1 MNGVNCQWM
10 DVKVKVEIFRA
21 IYFQYESIL
30 QYVLIRCFKINI
42 LPSIAVFIY
51 SLHLMKK
58 NIFSCINST
67 NERINYN
74 VFGSLFC
81 SPDQLACKVLPMRP
95 EI

>member
-1 MNGVNCQWM
+1 
-10 DVKVKVEIFRA
+10 
-21 IYFQYESIL
+21 
-30 QYVLIRCFKINI
+30 
-42 LPSIAVFIY
+42 
-51 SLHLMKK
+51 MKK

-81 SPDQLACKVLPMRP
+81 SPDQLACKVLPIRP